1 MIKSPGYTTFVD
13 SNSYP
18 EGIIVSEL
26 GWKLAE
32 HLVDQD
38 LAGNWSSKRLVLFS
52 PYVNWPAWE
61 LVEIFKGKTYLNKT
75 AIDNVMAVDCPP
87 VIKNALMAYVM
98 QGMI

>member
-18 EGIIVSEL
+18 EEVIVSEL

-32 HLVDQD
+32 HLVDRNS
-38 LAGNWSSKRLVLFS
+38 GNSSKRVVLFS

-75 AIDNVMAVDCPP
+75 AIDDVMAVDCPP
-87 VIKNALMAYVM
+87 VIKNALMSYVM
-98 QGMI
+98 LGMI